1 MRRVFITCPKDR
13 STRSYCAG
21 RPAWPRIIP
30 VLLLA
35 AFMTRGAAAQDL
47 QPILFHGVVL
57 DADTREPLTGAHFS
71 VKNRSAG
78 AADSRGMFSFYA
90 RHSDTVTFTCV
101 GYRSYMMNV
110 ADTLRAREYVAAI
123 WLSTDTLM
131 IPAVVVMPRLGNIK
145 AAIMSQP
152 PAADQE
158 LINASNNLRIAAYQG
173 ITSTSRQVDPAS
185 NYELLRQQQR
195 IDVYEKGGIP
205 SSQMVSLS
213 PFTLIPM
220 LYILAKGPPED
231 PEPPKPYIS
240 VRELEKLRTMHDS
253 IIFKGLVR

>member
-1 MRRVFITCPKDR
+1 MKRVFITFPRER
-13 STRSYCAG
+13 STRSYCADKQSWL
-21 RPAWPRIIP
+21 R
-30 VLLLA
+30 LLPLLILA
-35 AFMTRGAAAQDL
+35 AFMTQGTEAQDL
-47 QPILFHGVVL
+47 QPMLFHGVIL
-57 DADTREPLTGAHFS
+57 DADTREPLTGAHFT

-90 RHSDTVTFTCV
+90 RHNDTVTFTSV
-101 GYRSYMMNV
+101 GYRTLIITV

-145 AAIMSQP
+145 AAIMSEP
-152 PAADQE
+152 PAANQE
-158 LINASNNLRIAAYQG
+158 LINATNNLKVAAWQG
-173 ITSTSRQVDPAS
+173 ITSASRQVDPAS

-195 IDVYEKGGIP
+195 IDAYEKGGIP
-205 SSQMVSLS
+205 SSQMVALS
-213 PFTLIPM
+213 PFSIIPLI
-220 LYILAKGPPED
+220 YILAKGLPED

-253 IIFKGLVR
+253 ILYKRAP

>member
-1 MRRVFITCPKDR
+1 MSPRER

-21 RPAWPRIIP
+21 RPAWSRILP
-30 VLLLA
+30 VLTLLLT
-35 AFMTRGAAAQDL
+35 AFMTQGAAAQDL

-57 DADTREPLTGAHFS
+57 DADTREPLTGAHFT
-71 VKNRSAG
+71 VKHRSAG

-90 RHSDTVTFTCV
+90 RHNDTVTFTCV
-101 GYRSYMMNV
+101 GYRTHSMTV

-123 WLSTDTLM
+123 WLSTDTLL

-145 AAIMSQP
+145 AAIMSEP

-173 ITSTSRQVDPAS
+173 ITSASRQVDPAS

-195 IDVYEKGGIP
+195 IEAYEKGGIP
-205 SSQMVSLS
+205 SSQMLSLS
-213 PFTLIPM
+213 PITLIP
-220 LYILAKGPPED
+220 LIYVLVKGPPED

-240 VRELEKLRTMHDS
+240 VRELERLRNMHDS
-253 IIFKGLVR
+253 LIFKAPVR